1 MNRIVREVGPLASE
15 IPTFPL
21 ALTAVGPLRA
31 KAESQGSGDFTA
43 LYAGQAAA
51 LGRELP
57 AAELTLKLANE
68 ALDKLGTLGR
78 AS

>member
-1 MNRIVREVGPLASE
+1 MNRIVREVGPLTSE
-15 IPTFPL
+15 IPLFPL

-43 LYAGQAAA
+43 LYAGQAAPW
-51 LGRELP
+51 GRELP
-57 AAELTLKLANE
+57 AGELTVKLGNE
-68 ALDKLGTLGR
+68 ALDRLGTLGR